1 MITWSVH
8 SVDEDDI
15 RRLSDAFML
24 TSLQARLLAA
34 RGITTEE
41 DAERFLQPIASHL
54 HDPGLF
60 NEMAAAVGILHESV
74 TSGERILIH
83 GDYDA
88 DGICGAALLYE
99 ALYSLGADVH
109 YFIPDRAR
117 DGYGLAR
124 RVMERGVEKGLG
136 LVISVDCGSS
146 DDEVVSFL
154 KQNGIKVIITDH
166 HETKTRV
173 SGADAFLNPK
183 LPGENYPYKEL
194 SGAGVAFKLLQGLER
209 HMGIDLDLGRFLDL
223 AALGTIGDYSLL
235 TGENRVIV
243 SLGMRELEGWRRQG
257 LMALRIESG
266 LSKNAFTVRK
276 LCFTL
281 IPRLN
286 SPGRIGSAR
295 DVVRLLVTREREEAR
310 EIAREIEEKNRLRR
324 AHDSSVTEEAAYLA
338 DIVMKRSAPSALV
351 FSSSSWHEGVVGIG
365 ASRLAEKYN
374 LPTVLIA
381 VKEGIGKGSARSAG
395 LVNIKEALEQC
406 SDLLVRYGG
415 HKEAGG
421 FSIEAD
427 KIPDF
432 QVLFE
437 ETVAE
442 LLESSDTKPV
452 MRADTEITFAECDHD
467 ILSFIRKLAPFGS
480 GNHEPVFIVRNIE
493 IMPGTREVGDG
504 HLKLSARDDRGDGK
518 DLIAFSMAAPWDP
531 ARIVGDRIDVLTHL
545 RHNVYR
551 GKEEI
556 QLQVKDIRLTE
567 VALP

>member
-1 MITWSVH
+1 
-8 SVDEDDI
+8 
-15 RRLSDAFML
+15 ML
-24 TSLQARLLAA
+24 TPLQARLLSA
-34 RGITTEE
+34 RGIATEGE
-41 DAERFLQPIASHL
+41 AERFLQPVASHL

-60 NEMAAAVGILHESV
+60 NEMDPAAEILHEAV

-88 DGICGAALLYE
+88 DGICGTALLYE
-99 ALYSLGADVH
+99 ALNNLGADVH

-124 RVMERGVEKGLG
+124 RVMERGVKKDLG

-146 DDEVVSFL
+146 DHEIVSFL

-166 HETKTRV
+166 HETRTRV

-183 LPGENYPYKEL
+183 LPGESYPYKEL

-209 HMGIDLDLGRFLDL
+209 HMGVDLDLGRFLDL
-223 AALGTIGDYSLL
+223 AALGTLGDYSLL

-243 SLGMRELEGWRRQG
+243 SLGMKALGDWRRPG
-257 LMALRIESG
+257 LKALRIESG
-266 LSKNAFTVRK
+266 LPQNSFTARK

-295 DVVRLLVTREREEAR
+295 DVVRLLVTRERDESR
-310 EIAREIEEKNRLRR
+310 EIAREIEEKNRRR
-324 AHDSSVTEEAAYLA
+324 RDLDSSVTEEAAYLA
-338 DIVMKRSAPSALV
+338 DVVIKRDGPSALV
-351 FSSSSWHEGVVGIG
+351 FSSSSWHQGVVGIG

-421 FSIEAD
+421 FSIEEE

-437 ETVAE
+437 ETVGK
-442 LLESSDTKPV
+442 LVGSHDTEPV
-452 MRADTEITFAECDHD
+452 MHADTEITFTECDLD
-467 ILSFIRKLAPFGS
+467 MLSFIRKLAPFGP
-480 GNHEPVFIVRNIE
+480 GNHEPVFLVRNIE
-493 IMPGTREVGDG
+493 VMPGTREVGVG
-504 HLKLSARDDRGDGK
+504 HLKLSARDDRGESK
-518 DLIAFSMAAPWDP
+518 DLIAFSMAGAWNPGG
-531 ARIVGDRIDVLTHL
+531 IVGDRIDVLTNL
-545 RHNVYR
+545 RRNVYQGR
-551 GKEEI
+551 EDV
-556 QLQVKDIRLTE
+556 QLHVKAIRLTE
-567 VALP
+567 GSLL